1 MLRRLLLA
9 LLLVLVAMPALAV
22 QPDEMLADP
31 ALEARARALSA
42 ELRCMVCQNESIDDS
57 DADLAK
63 DLRMIVR
70 GQVAAG
76 RSDAQIK
83 AFMVA
88 RYGEFILLKPPFDA
102 GNALLWGAPA
112 LIVVL
117 GGVVF
122 ALKAR
127 RRAELE
133 APLTSEEEL
142 RLQAIAGEEGPDTVR
157 TNNGP
162 RNLPGMT

>member
-1 MLRRLLLA
+1 MRRVLA
-9 LLLVLVAMPALAV
+9 PLLLVASILVMGAAS
-22 QPDEMLADP
+22 DP
-31 ALEARARALSA
+31 AERLPNPAQEAHARRLFQQF
-42 ELRCMVCQNESIDDS
+42 RCVVCQNESIDDS

-70 GQVAAG
+70 RQVAAG

-83 AFMVA
+83 AFMVD

-102 GNALLWGAPA
+102 GNALLWGAPG

-142 RLQAIAGEEGPDTVR
+142 RLQALAGQEGPDTVR